1 MSRKMLISPSRTNC
15 AVVPIALGSRATI
28 PAMMISEMPLPIPRS
43 VICSPI
49 HIRNIVPGGHGEHRH
64 HDESGAGI
72 VNDTAAAGGLNLF
85 ERERDH
91 RALEQ
96 SQQHGAV
103 AGVLGNLAAARL
115 AFLV

>member
-1 MSRKMLISPSRTNC
+1 MLISPSRTNC
-15 AVVPIALGSRATI
+15 AVVPIALGRRATI

-49 HIRNIVPGGHGEHRH
+49 HIRNIVPAVTREHRH
-64 HDESGAGI
+64 HDEARAGI
-72 VNDTAAAGGLNLF
+72 VNDTAAAGRLNLF

-96 SQQHGAV
+96 RQQHGAV
-103 AGVLGNLAAARL
+103 AGVLGNLAATGL
-115 AFLV
+115 AFFI